1 MARTRSSAGA
11 GASKQLGREPGNR
24 LGGETSPYL
33 LQHKDNPVHWRP
45 WGKPALAEAK
55 ASGKPVM
62 ISIGYAAC
70 HWCHVMAHESFE
82 NAETAALMNELFVNI
97 KVDREERPDID
108 SFYQH
113 ALQLLGEHGGWPL
126 TMFLTAEGEPFWGGT
141 YFPGEAKYGRPGFRD
156 VLRQISRIYK
166 EEPDKVSANAAA
178 INGALAQ
185 LAEADAGDLPGI
197 DTIDG
202 VASQLLKMVDSVN
215 GGIGGA
221 PKFPQVPIFELLW
234 RAYKRGLG
242 PQYRNAVTLT
252 LDRMCQGGIYDHLGG
267 GFARYSVDNY
277 WLAPHFEK
285 MLYDNAQL
293 IDLLT
298 LVWQETGNPLYEQRI
313 AETIGWLQREMVI
326 GRGGFAGS
334 LDADS
339 EGEEGRFTVW
349 TLPEIDAVLGP
360 EAAFF
365 KEAYDVG
372 AAGNWEGKTI
382 LNRGKRPALGGKAE
396 EARLAEA
403 RAKLLAVRD
412 KRVRP
417 GLDDKVLA
425 DWNGLA
431 IAALCNAGLVFE
443 RPEWIEAAV
452 SAFDFVLEEMIV
464 DGKLQHSW
472 CAGRPAHP
480 ATLDDYANLCR
491 AALALH
497 EVRGDDRY
505 ISQAIA
511 WIGILESGYAD
522 SGANGEGGYFFT
534 AADVDDVSVR
544 EKTALDNAAPAGNA
558 TLIGVLARLYY
569 LTGKKTYRTGAENL
583 VRAFSGGLQR
593 NIFSHATLLNNCE
606 FLQDALQV
614 VLCGGEAESFE
625 RKAMR
630 QAVLRYSLPNRVL
643 LHIATGAGLPS
654 SHPAHGKE
662 PKGNKLTAFI
672 CRGTTCSLPLSDPDS
687 VSAHLAE

>member
-1 MARTRSSAGA
+1 MARTRPSAGIKTA
-11 GASKQLGREPGNR
+11 PRPGNL
-24 LGGETSPYL
+24 LGAETSPYL
-33 LQHKDNPVHWRP
+33 RQHKDNPVDWRP
-45 WGKPALAEAK
+45 WGEPALAEAK

-82 NAETAALMNELFVNI
+82 NEQTAALMNRLFVNI

-126 TMFLTAEGEPFWGGT
+126 TMFLTPDGEPFWGGT

-156 VLRQISRIYK
+156 VLRRISQIYTD
-166 EEPDKVSANAAA
+166 EPDKVRTNASA
-178 INGALAQ
+178 IKHALAQ

-197 DTIDG
+197 DTIDEAAG
-202 VASQLLKMVDSVN
+202 QLLGLVDSVH

-221 PKFPQVPIFELLW
+221 PKFPQTPIFELLW
-234 RAYKRGLG
+234 RAYLRGRS
-242 PQYRNAVTLT
+242 PQYRDAVTVT
-252 LDRMCQGGIYDHLGG
+252 LDRMCQGGIYDHLAG
-267 GFARYSVDNY
+267 GFARYSVDAV

-298 LVWQETGNPLYEQRI
+298 LVWQETGDRLYEERV
-313 AETIGWLQREMVI
+313 AETIGWILREMVVD
-326 GRGGFAGS
+326 GGFAGS

-339 EGEEGRFTVW
+339 EGEEGRFAVW
-349 TLPEIDAVLGP
+349 SASEIDEVLGP

-365 KEAYDVG
+365 KDAYDVG
-372 AAGNWEGKTI
+372 DAGNWEGKTI
-382 LNRGKRPALGGKAE
+382 LNRSKRPELGSEAE
-396 EARLAEA
+396 ETRLADA

-412 KRVRP
+412 QRVRP

-431 IAALCNAGLVFE
+431 IAALSNAGLVFG

-452 SAFDFVLEEMIV
+452 TAFDFVCREMIL
-464 DGKLQHSW
+464 DGRLHHSW

-497 EVRGDDRY
+497 ETRGENRY
-505 ISQAIA
+505 LSKAIEWA
-511 WIGILESGYAD
+511 GIIESGYAD
-522 SGANGEGGYFFT
+522 AGNGYFFM
-534 AADVDDVSVR
+534 ASDVDDVSVR
-544 EKTALDNAAPAGNA
+544 EKTALDNATPAGNA
-558 TLIGVLARLYY
+558 TFVGVLARLYY
-569 LTGKKTYRTGAENL
+569 LTGEEGYRARAETL
-583 VRAFSGGLQR
+583 IRAFSGGLKR
-593 NIFSHATLLNNCE
+593 NVFSHATLLNNCE

-614 VLCGGEAESFE
+614 VLCGGEGDEAS
-625 RKAMR
+625 RSAMR
-630 QAVLRYSLPNRVL
+630 QAVLGHSLPNRVL
-643 LHIATGAGLPS
+643 LHVAEGAALPN
-654 SHPAHGKE
+654 SHPAYGKK
-662 PKGNKLTAFI
+662 PIGNKVTAYV
-672 CRGTTCSLPLSDPDS
+672 CRGTTCSLPLNDPRAL
-687 VSAHLAE
+687 SAHLAR